1 MNNAI
6 TYLMMLTA
14 FSLFAGAVA
23 AAPADVEVSRGERS
37 PDLAR
42 RARLRETLAQIIDRR
57 LLRLRENGV
66 EHLALYRALE
76 ELRDNP
82 GGAIA
87 LALSSANGQLDD
99 RSVGAPDDLRRV
111 ADEAIQG
118 LLQEPY
124 DLRRRLKL
132 AEIKQAAVDSKE
144 SSDRL
149 RRLLD
154 DARRSPGLLGRLAAE
169 AVEILD
175 RSGVAALSTFLEET
189 GPLLA
194 IDREVALACAAE
206 LRDRQAEIRS
216 ATNESRLST
225 RAADEL
231 VARQAAVGQ
240 TLAQWST
247 VLGRTPAARRL
258 VSDAQV
264 AADLATQRLF
274 DLDAP
279 AAAEEQQRVRDR
291 LRELA
296 ALFEQAIERERAESD
311 AADWAARA
319 AELASTRDHLLV
331 GLKQLDLSAHKDQ
344 LSRSAG
350 QIEQWLGG
358 KQLPALV
365 DAQLLHTLLVVRE
378 AAAAYDAARDGDARE
393 TLVEQARR
401 ALDRAA
407 SVCAAELARGQP
419 APALDDLHQERA
431 AAVHQKTPE
440 IEFDLTRQPWFIKL
454 PPENQRAIRAREKP
468 FPLGFEERLKH
479 YFGREW

>member
-1 MNNAI
+1 MNSSI
-6 TYLMMLTA
+6 TYLVMLTA
-14 FSLFAGAVA
+14 FLLFAGATR
-23 AAPADVEVSRGERS
+23 AAPADDEVSAKTRS
-37 PDLAR
+37 SDLSR
-42 RARLRETLAQIIDRR
+42 RARLRETLVQTIDRR
-57 LLRLRENGV
+57 LQRLRENRL
-66 EHLALYRALE
+66 EHLALYRALDD
-76 ELRDNP
+76 LRENP

-87 LALSSANGQLDD
+87 LAFLSANGAFGD
-99 RSVGAPDDLRRV
+99 RSFDTPDDLRRV
-111 ADEAIQG
+111 ADEAIHM

-132 AEIKQAAVDSKE
+132 AEISQAALDSTG

-175 RSGVAALSTFLEET
+175 RSGVAAVSTFLEET

-194 IDREVALACAAE
+194 FDREAALACAAE

-231 VARQAAVGQ
+231 IARQAAIGQ
-240 TLAQWST
+240 TLDQQST
-247 VLGRTPAARRL
+247 VLGRAPAARRL
-258 VSDAQV
+258 LSNAQT
-264 AADLATQRLF
+264 AADLATRRLF
-274 DLDAP
+274 DLDVP
-279 AAAEEQQRVRDR
+279 AAAEEQQRVYDS

-311 AADWAARA
+311 AASWNARA
-319 AELASTRDHLLV
+319 ANLASTRDQLASALR
-331 GLKQLDLSAHKDQ
+331 QLDSSPDKDQ
-344 LSRSAG
+344 LARSAG
-350 QIEQWLGG
+350 QVEQWLDGSS
-358 KQLPALV
+358 LPSLV
-365 DAQLLHTLLVVRE
+365 DAQLLHTLLIVRE
-378 AAAAYDAARDGDARE
+378 AAAAYDAARDGNARE
-393 TLVEQARR
+393 RLFDKARR

-419 APALDDLHQERA
+419 TPTSDDHDQERA
-431 AAVHQKTPE
+431 GAAPRESPE
-440 IEFDLTRQPWFIKL
+440 IDFDLTRQPWFTKL

-468 FPLGFEERLKH
+468 LPLGFEERLKH